1 VAHPP
6 EGSHAVGKKE
16 FVLDQAQFLCYVIGK
31 IQSKEHRMDM
41 VVSFP
46 GGKRV
51 EAQYKGFTI
60 QTDQPEK
67 SGGEG
72 SAPTPFDLFLSSL
85 GTCAGIFVLSF
96 LQERNIPYEDV
107 QIVMKTEQNPDTHM
121 IDKID
126 IDINLTEDFPEK
138 YKNAVKS
145 AADLCSVK
153 KHLMK
158 PPAFAINVNIGCKAP
173 L

>member
-1 VAHPP
+1 VAHPTK
-6 EGSHAVGKKE
+6 GSHSVEEKE
-16 FVLDQAQFLCYVIGK
+16 FVLAQAQFPYYVIGK
-31 IQSKEHRMDM
+31 IASKEHRMDM

-60 QTDQPEK
+60 KTDQSVK

-72 SAPTPFDLFLSSL
+72 SAPAPFDLFLSSI

-107 QIVMKTEQNPDTHM
+107 RIVLKTKWNPETHM

-153 KHLMK
+153 KHLFK
-158 PPAFAINVNIGCKAP
+158 PPTFAINVNIGCKAT